1 MKSVI
6 VGTGYMGMF
15 IAALL
20 SRCNEVGDVDI
31 VPEKLVKREI
41 NPIQDEYVEK
51 YLSENKLGLGTTMD
65 RESIYKKIEYFH
77 IQFIWTQ
84 LSKQKTN

>member
-1 MKSVI
+1 MLIFNLFLIKGRSKRLMKSVI

-31 VPEKLVKREI
+31 VPEKLVKKG
-41 NPIQDEYVEK
+41 N
-51 YLSENKLGLGTTMD
+51 
-65 RESIYKKIEYFH
+65 
-77 IQFIWTQ
+77 
-84 LSKQKTN
+84 